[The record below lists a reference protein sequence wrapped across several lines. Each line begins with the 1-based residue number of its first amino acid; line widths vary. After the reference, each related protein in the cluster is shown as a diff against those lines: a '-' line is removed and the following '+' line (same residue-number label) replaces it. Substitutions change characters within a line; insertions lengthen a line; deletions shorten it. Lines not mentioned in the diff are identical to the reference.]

1 MHYND
6 YSTLFPRPIPKQTII
21 IIAIVAIIKET
32 MENTNIM
39 MIRLSLAERQF
50 TSHVEVSIIMG
61 KNIIISPI
69 GMIIFVTTVKSPVR
83 QQPNSLTIKCLR
95 MATSLYYSYKD

>member
-69 GMIIFVTTVKSPVR
+69 GMIIFVTTVKSPV
-83 QQPNSLTIKCLR
+83 
-95 MATSLYYSYKD
+95 